1 MAVELESFHRLSD
14 KWTFW
19 AHLPHDTDWTIKS
32 YKSLLTVSTVE
43 EMIAILDCLPATLV
57 NNCMLFMM
65 KEGVMPLWEDIHN
78 CQGGCFS
85 YKINNNHVKQ
95 VWDELCCLVVGKTIS
110 KDINFVNNITG
121 ITISPKKSF
130 CIMKIWM
137 KDCSQ
142 QNITKINHINNLSS
156 QGCLFKKHLR

>member
-1 MAVELESFHRLSD
+1 MAEQLSSFHRLSD

-19 AHLPHDTDWTIKS
+19 AHLPHDTDWTINS
-32 YKSLLTVSTVE
+32 YKSLLTVNTVE
-43 EMIAILDCLPATLV
+43 EMIAILDCLPAALV

-65 KEGVMPLWEDIHN
+65 RDGVMPLWEDKNN
-78 CQGGCFS
+78 CEGGCFS

-95 VWDELCCLVVGKTIS
+95 VWDELCSMVVGTSIS
-110 KDINFVNNITG
+110 DDKQFVKNITG

-137 KDCSQ
+137 RDCSQ
-142 QNITKINHINNLSS
+142 QNVMKIKNIKNLSS